1 MVLLVFKKVEGVTSF
16 ISFRRAAAETSKI
29 RFFSLSIS
37 SGAKKSSS
45 ISCPSYQTTQ
55 GIASGR
61 NLCPVGGWGFS
72 LGFVYFL
79 SHYFLVRLL
88 FFVILPNGSKHGN
101 FSLNNCFIFYDLL
114 LKIHSF
120 QRNQG
125 FLFPSM
131 RRTTLFCFNSCPAC
145 KKMGNNA
152 RAHGSLGGVLLFMGV
167 LLSLILNGIMIPGPE
182 MNFFEEKG

>member
-1 MVLLVFKKVEGVTSF
+1 MLLHL
-16 ISFRRAAAETSKI
+16 FRFEEQQRRRQKLD
-29 RFFSLSIS
+29 FFPFNFQWCKEEL
-37 SGAKKSSS
+37 SS

-61 NLCPVGGWGFS
+61 NLCPVRGWCFS

-88 FFVILPNGSKHGN
+88 FFVILPNGSIHGN

-145 KKMGNNA
+145 KK
-152 RAHGSLGGVLLFMGV
+152 
-167 LLSLILNGIMIPGPE
+167 NG
-182 MNFFEEKG
+182 KQC

>member
-1 MVLLVFKKVEGVTSF
+1 MPRWGVG
-16 ISFRRAAAETSKI
+16 
-29 RFFSLSIS
+29 FFSGVCVFSQSLLSC
-37 SGAKKSSS
+37 A
-45 ISCPSYQTTQ
+45 PS
-55 GIASGR
+55 
-61 NLCPVGGWGFS
+61 
-72 LGFVYFL
+72 
-79 SHYFLVRLL
+79 

-101 FSLNNCFIFYDLL
+101 FSFNNCFIFYDLL